1 MKNIFL
7 GYVYLVGSYS
17 YFRKRVQHREEAL
30 HVFQFW
36 MILTSE
42 SFLVRKKAIVIN
54 CAYLY
59 YMLNFADYAILSLWN
74 YRTHCSL
81 QPSEL
86 PSELRNWIG
95 IWAHGTH
102 SCLNEYVTEV
112 SSLYSRFAVNPSPV
126 QIPPKPMYIYSSSF
140 VVLSENNR
148 VVLKP
153 NGLSSFSK
161 LNYIVIHWALNI
173 FNYPILVYF
182 GQRFFVGL
190 AGRIWRR
197 SW

>member
-36 MILTSE
+36 MIPTSE

-95 IWAHGTH
+95 IWAHVRTLAWMNTSQKSAPYTAGLQLILRQSKFH
-102 SCLNEYVTEV
+102 RNQC
-112 SSLYSRFAVNPSPV
+112 
-126 QIPPKPMYIYSSSF
+126 IYT
-140 VVLSENNR
+140 VHHLGLSENNR
-148 VVLKP
+148 V
-153 NGLSSFSK
+153 S
-161 LNYIVIHWALNI
+161 
-173 FNYPILVYF
+173 
-182 GQRFFVGL
+182 
-190 AGRIWRR
+190 
-197 SW
+197 